1 VRATL
6 LDVPLDLLS
15 LEEALGRMEGFIAEG
30 RPRQVA
36 TVNLDFL
43 RLSRSDDDFRRLLQ
57 AADLVVPDGA
67 PVAWALRLRG
77 WPARRLTGI
86 ELVEGC
92 ARLSHERGYRLF
104 FLGGSPGAAE
114 AAIDRLGERYPRM
127 QVAGCWA
134 PDVADARVIDSAS
147 ARRVGECR
155 ADCVFVAFG
164 CPKQDYWIATH
175 KALAN
180 APVAIGVGGTFRVLG
195 GLQPRAPAW
204 MQAAGLEWLHRL
216 GQEPGRLWKRYLLH
230 DLRLAPALFSH
241 ALWGRITAGR
251 TMPIDG

>member
-1 VRATL
+1 MRAAL
-6 LDVPLDLLS
+6 LDVPIDLLS
-15 LEEALGRMEGFIAEG
+15 LTDALDRIEGFIADG

-43 RLSRSDDDFRRLLQ
+43 RLSRSDRDFRRLLQ
-57 AADLVVPDGA
+57 TVDLVVADGA

-92 ARLSHERGYRLF
+92 ARLSHERGHRLF
-104 FLGGSPGAAE
+104 FLGGPAGAAE
-114 AAIDRLGERYPRM
+114 AAIDRLGQRYPRM

-134 PDVADARVIDSAS
+134 PDVADARTIDDAA
-147 ARRVGECR
+147 ARRLRESR
-155 ADCVFVAFG
+155 ADCAFVAFG

-175 KALAN
+175 KALAGT
-180 APVAIGVGGTFRVLG
+180 PVAIGVGGSFSVLG
-195 GLQPRAPAW
+195 GLTPRAPAW
-204 MQAAGLEWLHRL
+204 MQSAGLEWLHRL
-216 GQEPGRLWKRYLLH
+216 TQEPGRLWKRYLLH

-251 TMPIDG
+251 MPIDG